1 MKQPLKI
8 GIIGGGNM
16 GQAMLEGFL
25 KQGIA
30 SRSLMVADHK
40 SEHCQQITKLFDVF
54 ATPDNMKVAKSVD
67 VLILAIKPQQM
78 PDVVCEIASC
88 ITHQLIVSIAAGVE
102 TNQIA
107 IWLGKENAAIVRAM
121 PNTPA
126 MIGKGITALFANALV
141 TQSQR
146 ESVQEL
152 MRSLG
157 TVLWVNEESQ
167 MHVVTALS
175 GSGPAYFF
183 YMMENLIAAGEALGL
198 SAAQAKQLTLQ
209 TALGSIQMALK
220 SDVDLQALRNNVTSK
235 GGTTER
241 GIQTLQKGH
250 FAELILQTV
259 QQASERSR
267 EISDAQR

>member
-30 SRSLMVADHK
+30 PQYLMVADHK
-40 SEHCQQITKLFDVF
+40 NEHCQQVTKLFEVF
-54 ATPDNMKVAKSVD
+54 ATTDNAKLAESVD

-78 PDVVCEIASC
+78 PIVVREMASC
-88 ITHQLIVSIAAGVE
+88 ITHQLIVSVAAGVG
-102 TNQIA
+102 TDQIKA
-107 IWLGKENAAIVRAM
+107 WLGNENTAIIRAM

-126 MIGKGITALFANALV
+126 VIGEGATALFANASV
-141 TQSQR
+141 TQSQKDA
-146 ESVQEL
+146 VQEL
-152 MRSLG
+152 MQSLG
-157 TVLWVNEESQ
+157 SVLWVNKESQ

-183 YMMENLIAAGEALGL
+183 YMLENLITAGEALGL
-198 SAAQAKQLTLQ
+198 STSQAEQLTLQ

-220 SDVDLQALRNNVTSK
+220 SDVDLQTLRRKVTSK

-241 GIQTLQKGH
+241 GIQILQEGH
-250 FAELILQTV
+250 FAELILQAV
-259 QQASERSR
+259 QQAAERSR
-267 EISDAQR
+267 EISDTQQ